1 MAFQI
6 SPGVSVQERD
16 ITTIVP
22 SVGVSDGGTVGFFEW
37 GPGEQATLIDS
48 QDTLRST
55 FGSPNTAQL
64 NGAHWWSAANFL
76 SYSNRLYVV
85 RAIGTGSNNSI
96 FPVGSAQ
103 WALIKNDTDYAEAWT
118 EGSGISGAE
127 TGSTTTVFIGRYP
140 GDLGNSLRVSICDST
155 AGMFSNTATAVS
167 AVSCS
172 AGARTASGVTAGTVR
187 VGDVIDFNN
196 ESEAPTGKYK
206 ITAIDGTTIT
216 VDKPFNATASS
227 KTINRYWEFYE
238 NFDVAP
244 GTSDFAR
251 DRSITSDEIHIAV
264 SDADGRISGQKG
276 TVLETYP
283 FASKLYDAV
292 NEDGSTNYYKQ
303 DIQNTSRYIFVGSHP
318 PSGNLSGSG
327 SDWGSTAAAAGAGA
341 MKTLNNDATVDA
353 PLAFVGT
360 LKNGATQG
368 QNDAALQLGW
378 DKFADA
384 DTVDISLAITG
395 PASPTVARYVVDN
408 ISEVRKDCVTFISP
422 EKSDVVGISSL
433 NSIKTNVLDF
443 RNTQLSSLNSSYAV
457 MDCGWKYQ
465 FDKYNNTN
473 RWIPLNGDIAGL
485 CARTDQVRDPWWSP
499 AGFNRGNIK
508 NIVKLAWNPTKS
520 HRDELYKNGINPVA
534 TFPGEGT
541 VLFGDKTL
549 LTRPSAFDRIN
560 VRRLFIVLEKS
571 IAIAARF
578 SLFEFNDEFTRAQ
591 FRNLVDPF
599 LREVQGRRGITDFR
613 VICDETNNTGDVIDR
628 NEFIG
633 DIYIKPARSINF
645 IQLNFIA
652 TRTGVDFNEV
662 IGS

>member
-22 SVGVSDGGTVGFFEW
+22 SVGTSDGGTVGFFEW
-37 GPGEQATLIDS
+37 GPGEQVTLIDS

-76 SYSNRLYVV
+76 SYSNRLHVV
-85 RAIGTGSNNSI
+85 RAIGTGSNNST
-96 FPVGSAQ
+96 FSGSS
-103 WALIKNDTDYAEAWT
+103 WAIIKNETEYAEAWVEPT
-118 EGSGISGAE
+118 GIGGTAYA
-127 TGSTTTVFIGRYP
+127 STDAKFIGRYP
-140 GDLGNSLRVSICDST
+140 GYNGNGIRVSMCDST
-155 AGMFSNTATAVS
+155 PGMFSNTATEVTA
-167 AVSCS
+167 SCS
-172 AGARTASGVTAGTVR
+172 AGQRTATISTAATVA
-187 VGDVIDFNN
+187 VGDLIDFANA
-196 ESEAPTGKYK
+196 SDAPTGNYK
-206 ITAIDGTTIT
+206 ITKVDGTDIT
-216 VDKPFNATASS
+216 VDKPFNAAASS
-227 KTINRYWEFYE
+227 KTINRYWEFYN

-264 SDADGRISGQKG
+264 SDADGRISGQKD

-283 FASKLYDAV
+283 FVSKLYDAV

-303 DIQNTSRYIFVGSHP
+303 DIQNRSRYIFVASHP
-318 PSGNLSGSG
+318 ASGDLTSA
-327 SDWGSTAAAAGAGA
+327 DQAWGSKSTDLAADVT
-341 MKTLNNDATVDA
+341 MKTLKTSTGDVPLVLAAT
-353 PLAFVGT
+353 LQ
-360 LKNGATQG
+360 NGATAG
-368 QNDAALQLGW
+368 QNDAALQTGW

-443 RNTQLSSLNSSYAV
+443 RNTGLSSLNSSYAV

-549 LTRPSAFDRIN
+549 LARPSAFDRIN